1 MDWSG
6 SLPDNGSGAGDM
18 KYVSWSSSTTTTTT
32 LHLRLY
38 LSIDFW
44 GQTTSG
50 ALPRIQQQNFGQNNG
65 AKTLEHVFSDKW
77 QREKHQ

>member
-18 KYVSWSSSTTTTTT
+18 KYVSWSSTT
-32 LHLRLY
+32 LHLSLLRLY
-38 LSIDFW
+38 LSIDFR

-65 AKTLEHVFSDKW
+65 AKTLEHVFSDK
-77 QREKHQ
+77 